1 MTALLPLV
9 APVATLSEAERV
21 RYARHLT
28 MPDIGEVGQRRLAAA
43 RVLVVGAGGLG
54 SPALMYLAAAGVGTI
69 GIVDDDSVDVS
80 NLQRQVVHG
89 QSVIGHSKTASAAQ
103 RIADINPLVTVIEH
117 PQRLTDDNASDI
129 IAGYDVVV
137 DGADNFA
144 TRYLINDVCVAQG
157 RAGCAGSVLRFQGQ
171 VSAFWAQA
179 GSVLSLRVPTAPA
192 DAPSCADAG
201 VFGAVCGVVGS
212 WMAAQTIALIT
223 GVGEPLVGRLVRHD
237 ASTMQHR
244 LPPHCPW
251 ILSAWLALTSR
262 RRPLRR
268 SAAES
273 WKLEKR
279 HRSRCESTIS
289 LSVSRVPWIFRLID
303 IREPHEHDICAIKD
317 AELLPQGQLL
327 QALAEAN
334 RESRYIIFC
343 RSGCVQRM
351 PCGQW
356 ARLGSRMLLTLAVE
370 SWSGFATLIRA
381 CRRTDQAHS
390 RSGAVGRLLQ
400 LAG

>member
-1 MTALLPLV
+1 MAALLPLV
-9 APVATLSEAERV
+9 APVATLSEAQRA

-28 MPDIGEVGQRRLAAA
+28 MPDIGELGQRRLAAA

-69 GIVDDDSVDVS
+69 GIIDDDAVDLS

-103 RIADINPLVTVIEH
+103 RIADINPHVTVIEH
-117 PQRLTDDNASDI
+117 PQRLTEGNASDI
-129 IAGYDVVV
+129 IAGYDVVL

-144 TRYLINDVCVAQG
+144 TRYLVNDVCVAQG
-157 RAGCAGSVLRFQGQ
+157 KPDVLGSVLRFQGQ
-171 VSAFWAQA
+171 VSVFWAQA
-179 GSVLSLRVPTAPA
+179 GACYRCVFPQPPA

-201 VFGAVCGVVGS
+201 VFGAVCGVIGS

-237 ASTMQHR
+237 ASTMQTVATA
-244 LPPHCPW
+244 LPMDPECPAC
-251 ILSAWLALTSR
+251 SHVQ

-273 WKLEKR
+273 AQLE
-279 HRSRCESTIS
+279 
-289 LSVSRVPWIFRLID
+289 SVTAVEVSQLLAQRQQGAADFRLID

-343 RSGCVQRM
+343 RSGVRSANAVRAM
-351 PCGQW
+351 GE
-356 ARLGSRMLLTLAVE
+356 AGFTDVAHLGGGILE
-370 SWSGFATLIRA
+370 WIR
-381 CRRTDQAHS
+381 DVDS
-390 RSGAVGRLLQ
+390 SLQ
-400 LAG
+400 PY